1 MDMMARH
8 DRRWIFYLA
17 IVLMASQM
25 FVGAFAARA
34 KIEWNTYVQPDGTVL
49 TLTLCGD
56 EHFNC
61 YRDQEGRLYA
71 RDSLGV
77 FSLLSSE
84 QLRRTSALTR
94 SNKALPS
101 YTQDFWDAS
110 RIYRQMVVLVSFVD
124 CDFSI
129 EDPLATYHAMFN
141 ETGYNQLKGPGCVAD
156 YFRDQSGG
164 LFNLQFDIYGP
175 IQVSSNV
182 QASGTSKNYGRETFH
197 EAMQKF
203 VNDYPDID
211 YSQYDWDA
219 NGSVDQVIFIYASLS
234 GNQAGVTGY
243 IWPNTNTFS
252 TIKTPDGTKIS
263 HFSASAERWTGSVT
277 CGIGT
282 VCHEFSHCLGL
293 PDIYPTSTSVKAI
306 SVVDEW
312 NLMDGGNY
320 TNRGWCPP
328 NYSPLEKMLMGWLT
342 PEELT
347 ENTDINGLKPIAE
360 GGKAFA

>member
-219 NGSVDQVIFIYASLS
+219 NGSVDQVIFIYAGLS

-263 HFSASAERWTGSVT
+263 HFSACAERWTGSVT

-312 NLMDGGNY
+312 DLMDGGNY